1 MSEHHAVRKS
11 GADGW
16 QSFAHIAE
24 QEELGR
30 RNAIGMGCD
39 GALADIDLAMREK
52 LPKMIVG
59 PAVAEAELEH
69 FTVQTANQIG
79 GQFEASALRLE
90 PTNEAVQP
98 AHGYYAARPAV
109 SRNRFTSAR
118 AARN

>member
-1 MSEHHAVRKS
+1 MSEHHAVRKP

-30 RNAIGMGCD
+30 RNAIGMGCNA
-39 GALADIDLAMREK
+39 ALADIDRAMREE

-59 PAVAEAELEH
+59 SAVAEAELEH

-79 GQFEASALRLE
+79 GHFEASALRLE

-98 AHGYYAARPAV
+98 AHRNYAAMPEL
-109 SRNRFTSAR
+109 SRNFFNSAR
-118 AARN
+118 APRS